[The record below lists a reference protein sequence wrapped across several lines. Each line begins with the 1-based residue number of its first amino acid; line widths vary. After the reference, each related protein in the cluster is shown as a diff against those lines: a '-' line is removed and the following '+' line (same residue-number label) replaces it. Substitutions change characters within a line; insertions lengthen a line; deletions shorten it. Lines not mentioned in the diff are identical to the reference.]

1 MIRCFSVR
9 MDAVILSYG
18 DTLIRQTD
26 LDIIKS
32 DQWLNDQIIGF
43 FFEFCQNE
51 KYSGSGCI
59 FPGPEVTQ
67 CIKLIEA
74 EQLSVILDP
83 LALSSHTAVFLP
95 VNNNQDPDSPGG
107 SHWSLL
113 VLDNRNKIFYHL
125 DSLSGANYSEAKAL
139 AGKISQYEG
148 ITLNIRE
155 VPVTQQKNGFDCG
168 VHCLANADRV
178 ANHIKDH
185 QSLADIKSLKDPIC
199 NKRTEILELIDKL
212 KNFNS

>member
-1 MIRCFSVR
+1 
-9 MDAVILSYG
+9 MDAVVLSYG
-18 DTLIRQTD
+18 DTLIRQSD

-43 FFEFCQNE
+43 FFEFCQKE
-51 KYSGSGCI
+51 KHSGSGCI

-74 EQLSVILDP
+74 EQLSVILGP

-125 DSLSGANYSEAKAL
+125 DSLSDNVRGANSSEAKAL

-148 ITLNIRE
+148 IKLNIRE

-168 VHCLANADRV
+168 VHCLVNADRV
-178 ANHIKDH
+178 ANQIKDH
-185 QSLADIKSLKDPIC
+185 QSLTDIKSLQDPVC

-212 KNFNS
+212 KNLNSS